1 MENKRGGGRVML
13 KPYKLYL
20 FNEEEVKL
28 LSSSVTKY
36 WSESYDKKN
45 TKLCNDLENLQKKI
59 RKIEHQ

>member
-1 MENKRGGGRVML
+1 ML
-13 KPYKLYL
+13 KRYKLYL